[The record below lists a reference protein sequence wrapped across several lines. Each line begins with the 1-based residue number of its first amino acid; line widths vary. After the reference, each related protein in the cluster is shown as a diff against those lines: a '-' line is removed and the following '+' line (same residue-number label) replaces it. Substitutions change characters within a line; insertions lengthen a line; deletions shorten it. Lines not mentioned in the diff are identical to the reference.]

1 MQVQI
6 QQLRYVVAV
15 AQERH
20 FTRAAAKLHVAQ
32 PSLSV
37 QVRALERELG
47 APLFDRTRGALGL
60 TAAGEAFLPWARQAL
75 ADLAAGQDDVRE
87 LLGLRRGRL
96 AIGATPSLTS
106 GLLPPLLA
114 RFHARYPGIDLILTQ
129 AGSRDLVARLGD
141 GVLDLALLI
150 LPVGIPDITT
160 IALAIEELVLAV
172 APDHPLAHRRRI
184 RVAELAGVPLVMF
197 RAGYDLREATFAAC
211 RAAGFTPE
219 LALEGGEMDGVLAL
233 AAAGIGAAVVPGSVV
248 RAGGPLVAV
257 RFTGNQPAVPRR
269 TVGLAERAH
278 RPRPAAVG
286 ALVDELTGMLASTGW
301 PGAPL
306 PGLTVLN
313 PSDEPPASAP
323 AAGGPT
329 GHGRAATS

>member
-1 MQVQI
+1 MLVQI

-20 FTRAAAKLHVAQ
+20 FTRAAARLHVAQ

-47 APLFDRTRGALGL
+47 AALFDRTRGAVGL
-60 TAAGEAFLPWARQAL
+60 TAAGEAFVPWASRAL

-114 RFHARYPGIDLILTQ
+114 RFHANYPGIELILTQ
-129 AGSRDLVARLGD
+129 AGSRDLVGRLAD

-150 LPVGIPDITT
+150 LPVGIPDIAT
-160 IALAIEELVLAV
+160 IPLATEELVLAV
-172 APDHPLAHRRRI
+172 APHHRLAHRRRI
-184 RVAELAGVPLVMF
+184 RVGELAGVPLVMF

-248 RAGGPLVAV
+248 RVGGPLVAV
-257 RFTGNQPAVPRR
+257 RFTGDQPVAPRR

-286 ALVDELTGMLASTGW
+286 ALVDELTAMLASTGW
-301 PGAPL
+301 PGGPL
-306 PGLTVLN
+306 PGLTLI
-313 PSDEPPASAP
+313 PPVRGAFLATP
-323 AAGGPT
+323 RGG
-329 GHGRAATS
+329 G